1 MKKISVLLIILL
13 CLNCLCS
20 CDPNHIR
27 AYNNSEDNKSITE
40 SIELIYYENDSS
52 KEIFLSLYNFKF
64 NLKNYKSFDFT
75 KMRVIDTLPSDKQND
90 FLDDLYNIWLL
101 DYTPY
106 DSPAKECVKI
116 NYKDGSFDIIC
127 FNWSYS
133 ATFDSNGN
141 LVKTIGTG
149 AGTALKEL
157 VNDYFEMVLE

>member
-1 MKKISVLLIILL
+1 MKKISVLLIFLL
-13 CLNCLCS
+13 CLNCLCA
-20 CDPNHIR
+20 CDPSHIT
-27 AYNNSEDNKSITE
+27 ACTNSEYKSITE

-52 KEIFLSLYNFKF
+52 KEIFLSFYNFKF
-64 NLKNYKSFDFT
+64 NLKNYKSFDFA
-75 KMRVIDTLPSDKQND
+75 KMKVIDTLPSDKQND
-90 FLDDLYNIWLL
+90 FLDDLYNIWIL

-141 LVKTIGTG
+141 LVNTIGTG

-157 VNDYFEMVLE
+157 VNDYFEKVLE